1 MKYTIK
7 VKNLKLVNIKSLVAT
22 MSICINDEIE
32 INNCKLVYAEKAKS
46 YKLFYPST
54 EFTSSKTKQQA
65 YFPLVKLS
73 SALQAK
79 ILVEAI
85 EAYEEEKETETEAE
99 AEASN
104 NS

>member
-1 MKYTIK
+1 MKYYIE
-7 VKNLKLVNIKSLVAT
+7 VKNLKHVNIKSLVAT
-22 MSICINDEIE
+22 MTICINDDIE

-46 YKLFYPST
+46 YKLFYPCTEYTST
-54 EFTSSKTKQQA
+54 KTHKQA

-85 EAYEEEKETETEAE
+85 EAYEEEAE
-99 AEASN
+99 A
-104 NS
+104 NSES